1 MAAVSGHKHNS
12 TTLVQLAWT
21 RYKKSLARRPLATKA
36 VTSACVASVSDAIAQ
51 KLTGSKYSFT
61 RTLKMALWGLL
72 IGAPS
77 AHYWHQYLQ
86 RWFAGKS
93 DSLETAIQKVIL
105 DQLTFGPMYN
115 FCFMAYTSM
124 IVHGMPA
131 AAFQHKAAKEYP
143 ALQVNGWKVWLP
155 VGLINYRFIP
165 LQFRVLFAN
174 VVALFWGVFVILSS
188 QANTGVRIKVA

>member
-93 DSLETAIQKVIL
+93 DSLETAIQKVMTL
-105 DQLTFGPMYN
+105 VLQSHYKYLHLLCMPLAWSCN
-115 FCFMAYTSM
+115 VTS
-124 IVHGMPA
+124 A
-131 AAFQHKAAKEYP
+131 QP
-143 ALQVNGWKVWLP
+143 ALSSS
-155 VGLINYRFIP
+155 
-165 LQFRVLFAN
+165 
-174 VVALFWGVFVILSS
+174 VVAHPAVVGCHHLAS
-188 QANTGVRIKVA
+188 